1 MIRRFIYAVVAGSV
15 IATSSAAAPQS
26 DAEIR
31 KAIIQASINSYSG
44 SCPCPYNAM
53 RNGAA
58 CGGRSAW
65 SKPGG
70 YAPKCYPSDVS
81 KEEVEAH
88 RRSGF

>member
-1 MIRRFIYAVVAGSV
+1 MQKGLTWAVVALALV
-15 IATSSAAAPQS
+15 ATRAAAGPIS
-26 DAEIR
+26 DAQIR
-31 KAIIQASINSYSG
+31 KAIIQLSINSYSG

-81 KEEVEAH
+81 KEEVEAY
-88 RRSGF
+88 RRAQS